1 MSDPDLA
8 NLPLGSWVVAEQRE
22 PAGPPTFM
30 RQVLAVWVGVG
41 TARGITARGP
51 AWIRAQRW
59 YPELRRIGAERETLR
74 YVRPATT
81 IDQTIHGVPIGRPCF
96 RVEMDSKRGPIL
108 IPLKN

>member
-1 MSDPDLA
+1 MTVADLA
-8 NLPLGSWVVAEQRE
+8 NLPLGSWVVAELQQ
-22 PAGPPTFM
+22 PAGPPTFQ

-41 TARGITARGP
+41 AARGITSRGP

-59 YPELRRIGAERETLR
+59 YPDLRRVGAERELLR

-81 IDQTIHGVPIGRPCF
+81 IDQTIHGVPVGRPVF